1 MAGPTPASSMF
12 TPRRRVVG
20 KWQRRTIMRFVA
32 KIGLAYYPGQRH
44 GELLLEQLRES
55 LCGGGFDL
63 YFWGCVLV
71 HMGKD
76 FWQRFED
83 ESVSMFSF
91 FYFLLSAS
99 VGQSGGPFLGEG
111 IPVPIWSLVGWGVF
125 LTFSIGY
132 YHRKLFFRREV
143 EKRDFISSLKRT
155 WNSQGCNRNKDR
167 EYVTYPKGQSQPFN

>member
-1 MAGPTPASSMF
+1 MACSFRRFLRDIGYVKLQEEHLPTSYSPEYYRLVVMAGPTPASSMF

-63 YFWGCVLV
+63 YFRGCVLV

-111 IPVPIWSLVGWGVF
+111 IPVPI
-125 LTFSIGY
+125 
-132 YHRKLFFRREV
+132 
-143 EKRDFISSLKRT
+143 
-155 WNSQGCNRNKDR
+155 
-167 EYVTYPKGQSQPFN
+167 